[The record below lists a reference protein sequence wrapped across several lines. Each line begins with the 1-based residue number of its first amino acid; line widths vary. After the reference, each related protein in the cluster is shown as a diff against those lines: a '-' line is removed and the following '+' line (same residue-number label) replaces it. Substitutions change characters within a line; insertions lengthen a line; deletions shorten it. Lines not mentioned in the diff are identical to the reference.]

1 MPVINIT
8 VNGAY
13 KLLAGLNP
21 HKATGPD
28 EIPTRILK
36 EAAAELSP
44 AVTLLFQASL
54 QQNTPS
60 DWLKANVVPAFK
72 KGDRIKAEN
81 YRPISLTSVLCKL
94 LEHIIRSN
102 IMTHFDT
109 HNILSDTRHGFRKHT
124 STETQIIGTIHDL
137 AQTLEEGGQ
146 MYCTLLDFSKAFDKV
161 PHRRLLHKLKYYGVC
176 GITLN

>member
-1 MPVINIT
+1 MNIT
-8 VNGAY
+8 VNGVY

-28 EIPTRILK
+28 EIPTRTLK

-60 DWLKANVVPAFK
+60 HWLKVNVVPAFK
-72 KGDRIKAEN
+72 KGDRSKAEN

-94 LEHIIRSN
+94 LEHIIRSHT
-102 IMTHFDT
+102 MTHFDT
-109 HNILSDTRHGFRKHT
+109 HNNTLRHPAWFQK
-124 STETQIIGTIHDL
+124 TQINRNT
-137 AQTLEEGGQ
+137 TNKNN
-146 MYCTLLDFSKAFDKV
+146 S
-161 PHRRLLHKLKYYGVC
+161 
-176 GITLN
+176 